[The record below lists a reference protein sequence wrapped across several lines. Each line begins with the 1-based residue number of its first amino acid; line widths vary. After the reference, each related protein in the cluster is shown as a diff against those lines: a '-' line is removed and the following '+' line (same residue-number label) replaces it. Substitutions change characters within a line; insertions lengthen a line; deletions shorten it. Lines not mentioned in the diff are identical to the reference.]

1 MNFEI
6 LKFVNGFAR
15 ATFGSFTKRCVA
27 WLAELANH
35 FEYVKTD
42 WKVRGPFI
50 SNLLAFN
57 MFNVTDSQKELVK
70 IDPSWYDF
78 TDVSSD
84 DNFNKE

>member
-1 MNFEI
+1 M
-6 LKFVNGFAR
+6 
-15 ATFGSFTKRCVA
+15 
-27 WLAELANH
+27 
-35 FEYVKTD
+35 
-42 WKVRGPFI
+42 RGPFI